1 MCVITS
7 PASMETHGPKQRVMP
22 ANHANFSTR
31 CARSCKTRRASWL
44 MMHSGARTLAQ
55 QQSRGCTHV
64 TCCCPTSHSDRCL
77 PERWGC
83 GRWCQ
88 NSPAPAS
95 GGRSSQPAAAL
106 QCQLPH
112 SSTQAA
118 GRTHQQAG
126 QPCLGTACD
135 SCCLPQLVADCQRL
149 LLNCTA
155 LKDAVQGF
163 QPLPVR
169 QEQTARPAQRRQC
182 PDGSACRSCSGRS
195 FE

>member
-1 MCVITS
+1 MS
-7 PASMETHGPKQRVMP
+7 
-22 ANHANFSTR
+22 ANLRTSTR
-31 CARSCKTRRASWL
+31 CEELQDTPCIVA
-44 MMHSGARTLAQ
+44 HDAQ
-55 QQSRGCTHV
+55 RCAHAGQQSRGCTHV

-95 GGRSSQPAAAL
+95 GGRSSQPAAVL
-106 QCQLPH
+106 QCQVLH
-112 SSTQAA
+112 SSTQAV
-118 GRTHQQAG
+118 GRTRQQAG
-126 QPCLGTACD
+126 QRCLGTA
-135 SCCLPQLVADCQRL
+135 SPAALPATTVSKLPETVAELHSTQRRS
-149 LLNCTA
+149 A
-155 LKDAVQGF
+155 GF

-169 QEQTARPAQRRQC
+169 QEQTARPAQRCQC